1 MKSILA
7 YADRQSLFPGE
18 EIEFKVSTENIDE
31 YDLKIVRLKEPSV
44 GVGEDFPDY
53 KPIEMESE
61 LPKKMKGRKQETPF
75 GSYAIVENK
84 DLFKNANNENI
95 IINGYIYP
103 TLIKDEIST
112 IFAITNNDSSKHYKL
127 SLSNDGFQINSED
140 IEPIKLENSIIKDN
154 RWYFIE
160 MRLDLQKGTG
170 NLSVT
175 GANSTQRIKEK
186 ELKNKYEFQL
196 NKDSLAEYDTIVL
209 AASLD
214 KSSPVNSFPKNC
226 FNGKIDNFNVLT
238 SKTKSNDREDFEP
251 VLKLDG
257 SANNMSK
264 QELVDDVNGFNAQLI
279 NFPTRAVTGINW
291 DGKTTSFHVDPE
303 AYSAVHFHEDDLYDS
318 SWESDFKLKVPKS
331 WDSGV
336 YAAYLRSD
344 KDDREYYVP
353 FILRASKGNEKKCA
367 FLVSTT
373 TYAAYANMNLRVH
386 AQFNELIHGRLTVTD
401 YTDWY
406 MVNYPELGLSCYD
419 IHRDGSVVYYSSMKR
434 PVTNFRPTGRI
445 YKMCMDLLIIAW
457 LERSGIEYDVIADE
471 DLHREGYDSIK
482 EYTTVITSSH
492 PEYYSANML
501 DSLDELVN
509 NSGRLMYLGGNG
521 FFWVTGYHDEYPG
534 IVEVRRNGKFFAWSS
549 YDCDDPFLS
558 FTGEQGGTWGSA
570 GRHPEKLAGVGF
582 VLQGFDTCEGYRRSE
597 DSYDDRVRFI
607 FDGIDDEVIGDF
619 GILQGGAAGYEMD
632 NYNVRNGSP
641 QHGLVLASSEN
652 HSNLYEMLEVKV
664 ESYLDFHTQIDK
676 ARIRA
681 DIVFFETPSG
691 GAVFSVGSIAWCGS
705 FSVNNYENNIKKLS
719 DNVLH
724 RFMDPTLFTY
734 PD

>member
-18 EIEFKVSTENIDE
+18 EIEFKVSTENINE
-31 YDLKIVRLKEPSV
+31 YDLKIVRLREPSV
-44 GVGEDFPDY
+44 GIGDDFPEY
-53 KPIEMESE
+53 NPVEMDTD
-61 LPKKMKGRKQETPF
+61 LPKTVNGRKQETPF

-84 DLFKNANNENI
+84 DLFINTNNGNI
-95 IINGYIYP
+95 SFNGYIYP
-103 TLIKDEIST
+103 TLIKEEIST
-112 IFAITNNDSSKHYKL
+112 IFSISNTDSSRYYKL
-127 SLSNDGFQINSED
+127 SLNKEGLQIISDSNERI
-140 IEPIKLENSIIKDN
+140 ILENSILKDN
-154 RWYFIE
+154 RWYFVE
-160 MRLDLQKGTG
+160 MELNLHEGKGS
-170 NLSVT
+170 LSVST
-175 GANSTQRIKEK
+175 KNSTQRIKEREVK
-186 ELKNKYEFQL
+186 SKYEFLFKKNTLDQF
-196 NKDSLAEYDTIVL
+196 DTLVL

-214 KSSPVNSFPKNC
+214 KSSSVNNFPKEC
-226 FNGKIDNFNVLT
+226 FNGKIDNFNITTLGDD
-238 SKTKSNDREDFEP
+238 SDNGEAFKYI
-251 VLKLDG
+251 LKLDG
-257 SANNMSK
+257 SANDMSK
-264 QELVDDVNGFNAQLI
+264 QEIIDHINGNNAKLI

-291 DGKTTSFHVDPE
+291 NGKTTNFNVDPSS
-303 AYSAVHFHEDDLYDS
+303 YSAIHFHEDDLYDS
-318 SWESDFKLKVPKS
+318 SWETDFKFKVPSS
-331 WDSGV
+331 WESGV
-336 YAAYLRSD
+336 YAAFLRSD

-353 FILRASKGNEKKCA
+353 FILRASKGSKKKCV

-386 AQFNELIHGRLTVTD
+386 AQFNELIHGRLTITD

-419 IHRDGSVVYYSSMKR
+419 IHRDGSVVFYSSMKR

-457 LERSGIEYDVIADE
+457 LEKTGIEYDVIADE

-482 EYTTVITSSH
+482 DYTTVITSSH

-501 DSLDELVN
+501 DSLDNLVN

-521 FFWVTGYHDEYPG
+521 FFWVTGYHDEFTG
-534 IVEVRRNGKFFAWSS
+534 IVEVRRNGQFFAWSS
-549 YDCDDPFLS
+549 YDCGEPFLS

-597 DSYDDRVRFI
+597 DSYDDRVKFI
-607 FDGIDDEVIGDF
+607 FEGIEDEVIGDF

-632 NYNVRNGSP
+632 NYNARNGSP
-641 QHGLVLASSEN
+641 EHGLVLASSEN

-664 ESYLDFHTQIDK
+664 ESYLDFHSQIDK

-705 FSVNNYENNIKKLS
+705 FSVNNYDNNIKKLS

-724 RFMDPTLFTY
+724 RFMDPALFEY
-734 PD
+734 PK

>member
-7 YADRQSLFPGE
+7 YADKQSLFPGE
-18 EIEFKVSTENIDE
+18 ELEFKVSTENIEE
-31 YDLKIVRLKEPSV
+31 YDVEIVRLKEPA
-44 GVGEDFPDY
+44 VGEGDDFPDY
-53 KPIEMESE
+53 SPIKMETD
-61 LPKKMKGRKQETPF
+61 LPKKIKGRKQETAF
-75 GSYAIVENK
+75 GSYAIVEDSN
-84 DLFKNANNENI
+84 LLNNSKVGSRLI
-95 IINGYIYP
+95 FSGHIFP
-103 TLIKDEIST
+103 TLIKEEDSTVLFISNT
-112 IFAITNNDSSKHYKL
+112 DGSKYYKL
-127 SLSNDGFQINSED
+127 CINSKGFEVASSTLKD
-140 IEPIKLENSIIKDN
+140 RILLHDKGIKNN
-154 RWYFIE
+154 RWYYFE
-160 MRLDLQKGTG
+160 LELDLNEGKGSWMING
-170 NLSVT
+170 ENEKD
-175 GANSTQRIKEK
+175 RIKEK
-186 ELKNKYEFQL
+186 EINT
-196 NKDSLAEYDTIVL
+196 SLDFVIPKENIEDYNTLVL
-209 AASLD
+209 AAHLD
-214 KSSPVNSFPKNC
+214 KSDAKINYPREC
-226 FNGKIDNFNVLT
+226 FNGKIDHFKVVDLIH
-238 SKTKSNDREDFEP
+238 F
-251 VLKLDG
+251 DG
-257 SANNMSK
+257 AANEMAD
-264 QELVDDVNGFNAQLI
+264 QELIDTNNGHNAKLI
-279 NFPTRAVTGINW
+279 NFPTRAVTGIDWN
-291 DGKTTSFHVDPE
+291 GETTNFVVDPK

-318 SWESDFKLKVPKS
+318 NWETDFTLTIPDSWE
-331 WDSGV
+331 SGV
-336 YAAYLRSD
+336 YAAYLRSEA
-344 KDDREYYVP
+344 DDREFYVP
-353 FILRASKGNEKKCA
+353 FILRATKGNEKKCA
-367 FLVSTT
+367 FLVSTA

-419 IHRDGSVVYYSSMKR
+419 IHRDGSIVVYSSMKR

-471 DLHREGYDSIK
+471 DVHREGYESLK
-482 EYTTVITSSH
+482 AYTTVITSSH
-492 PEYYSANML
+492 PEYYSASML

-521 FFWVTGYHDEYPG
+521 FFWVTGYHNDYPG

-549 YDCDDPFLS
+549 YDCADPFLS
-558 FTGEQGGTWGSA
+558 FTKEQGGTWGSA
-570 GRHPEKLAGVGF
+570 GRNPEKLAGVGF
-582 VLQGFDTCEGYRRSE
+582 VLQGFDTCEGYTRSN
-597 DSYDDRVRFI
+597 DSYDERVQFI

-641 QHGLVLASSEN
+641 EHGLVIASSED

-664 ESYLDFHTQIDK
+664 ESYLDYHTAIDK

-724 RFMDPTLFTY
+724 RFMDPTPFEY
-734 PD
+734 PE